1 MQYHLQILTFQ
12 IFCLVQCVSLLQSNP
27 SWALL
32 LCWFG
37 IMTACRCK
45 ARSVVWKWK
54 VFGPFVQT
62 VNLQVKLPRNTRL
75 LFINNCMCMPQW
87 VQTLADG
94 RCSLAWFALY
104 KRTKEFLLCRPPP
117 FQTTISNLCIF
128 HLFTVELCMLS
139 FCLCIFTF
147 TGIHV
152 PVRQGSLNGL

>member
-1 MQYHLQILTFQ
+1 MQYRLQILTFQ

-45 ARSVVWKWK
+45 AGSVVWKWK
-54 VFGPFVQT
+54 VFGPFVQA
-62 VNLQVKLPRNTRL
+62 VNLQVKLPRNTWL
-75 LFINNCMCMPQW
+75 LSVNNCTCMPRW

-94 RCSLAWFALY
+94 GCSLAWFALY
-104 KRTKEFLLCRPPP
+104 KMTKEFCPPP
-117 FQTTISNLCIF
+117 TLQTTVSNLCIIF
-128 HLFTVELCMLS
+128 HLFTIELCMQS
-139 FCLCIFTF
+139 FCLCMFTF

-152 PVRQGSLNGL
+152 PVKQGSLNGL